1 MPRDEEYKIC
11 IANEKSLQN
20 NTRPEVLSLTARN
33 APGVSA
39 SQAPVKAILTVNLY
53 KRDGELFLRGI
64 EAAGVNLHGEKM
76 NKR

>member
-1 MPRDEEYKIC
+1 MEC
-11 IANEKSLQN
+11 A
-20 NTRPEVLSLTARN
+20 
-33 APGVSA
+33 GVSA

>member
-1 MPRDEEYKIC
+1 
-11 IANEKSLQN
+11 
-20 NTRPEVLSLTARN
+20 V
-33 APGVSA
+33 
-39 SQAPVKAILTVNLY
+39 PVKAILTVNLY

>member
-1 MPRDEEYKIC
+1 MRQFIKELE
-11 IANEKSLQN
+11 A
-20 NTRPEVLSLTARN
+20 
-33 APGVSA
+33 
-39 SQAPVKAILTVNLY
+39 KAILTVNLY